1 MNNQPE
7 YFSTKGLPSMHT
19 FFSYMIL
26 YYLYNKLSIVQ
37 KEQLNIFIMHRLY
50 DLYYYVKHYV
60 KHCAEYPAKHYGL
73 INDDVETIEDVDL
86 EKEKEDI
93 ITAKVVMKYDEK
105 YMEKYKKMEDV
116 TLTKERLDGLKN
128 SILMENT
135 PLGNVLMFYNH
146 ARETFVY
153 YSDNTIPYRYLEVV
167 GRKYVITNNCKSI
180 FVDMLDV
187 LKEAEQKVNLEKEQ
201 KEKESLEKEKEEKEK
216 EKDKESVE
224 KEQKVNVFA
233 KLKSYNQDSL
243 KTSNISTTRPQSNP
257 ASTKKTD
264 NKLVKTS
271 ANRYSYEGKMVNY
284 SFLQKVNKN
293 VVDKNSDLT
302 FAEFKKMQ
310 RNENIAK

>member
-19 FFSYMIL
+19 FFSYMLL
-26 YYLYNKLSIVQ
+26 YYLYNKLSIAQ
-37 KEQLNIFIMHRLY
+37 KEQLNIFITHRLY
-50 DLYYYVKHYV
+50 DVYYYVKHYADV
-60 KHCAEYPAKHYGL
+60 SARYYGL
-73 INDDVETIEDVDL
+73 PNCDVKTIDDAILENDE
-86 EKEKEDI
+86 EKENVV
-93 ITAKVVMKYDEK
+93 AKIVMKYDEK
-105 YMEKYKKMEDV
+105 YMEKYKNLENV
-116 TLTKERLDGLKN
+116 TLTKERLDSLKN
-128 SILMENT
+128 SIIMENT

-187 LKEAEQKVNLEKEQ
+187 LKEAEQKVVLEKEQ
-201 KEKESLEKEKEEKEK
+201 KEKEDLEEKEK
-216 EKDKESVE
+216 EKE
-224 KEQKVNVFA
+224 KEYLEKEPLEKANVFA

-302 FAEFKKMQ
+302 FAEFKKMKQ
-310 RNENIAK
+310 NDKTENIVK